1 MLWSLAC
8 GDVFVTRA
16 WWWECWSVCPSAE
29 MGSTWTGLLG
39 LGGRW
44 EPESSEQQ
52 EPPAE
57 TRSRESRP
65 TARRTILLSPS
76 YPVTADLVVTTFVTP
91 FPQIVTLFPP
101 FVIKFQGFVTQ
112 IQQPNLRIHRTISAL
127 WQDIVFEFYLFCDKY
142 TCVTIYPYHR
152 SKPRQ
157 HLTISV
163 CDKALLSQCGTFETG
178 LFHFVSIYLYFV
190 ATYPIIHIL

>member
-1 MLWSLAC
+1 MGLGVLKMLLLSDSDDENAD
-8 GDVFVTRA
+8 G
-16 WWWECWSVCPSAE
+16 CPSAE

-76 YPVTADLVVTTFVTP
+76 YPVTADLVVTTFVTL
-91 FPQIVTLFPP
+91 FPQIVTLLPT

-112 IQQPNLRIHRTISAL
+112 IQQPNLRIHRTISP
-127 WQDIVFEFYLFCDKY
+127 CDR
-142 TCVTIYPYHR
+142 T
-152 SKPRQ
+152 
-157 HLTISV
+157 
-163 CDKALLSQCGTFETG
+163 
-178 LFHFVSIYLYFV
+178 
-190 ATYPIIHIL
+190 

>member
-8 GDVFVTRA
+8 GDVFVTWT
-16 WWWECWSVCPSAE
+16 WWWECWYVCPSAE

-39 LGGRW
+39 LGGRR

-76 YPVTADLVVTTFVTP
+76 YPVTADLVVTTFVTR
-91 FPQIVTLFPP
+91 FLRFVTG
-101 FVIKFQGFVTQ
+101 FQGFVTQ
-112 IQQPNLRIHRTISAL
+112 IQPSQFLQIWWCILPSPLCDRTQFVTRFICFVTIIKSL
-127 WQDIVFEFYLFCDKY
+127 SLIFMQMKKDFYLFC
-142 TCVTIYPYHR
+142 
-152 SKPRQ
+152 
-157 HLTISV
+157 
-163 CDKALLSQCGTFETG
+163 E
-178 LFHFVSIYLYFV
+178 FVHKQFKLKCNKF
-190 ATYPIIHIL
+190 

>member
-1 MLWSLAC
+1 
-8 GDVFVTRA
+8 
-16 WWWECWSVCPSAE
+16 

-57 TRSRESRP
+57 TRSRDSRP

-91 FPQIVTLFPP
+91 FPPFVTLFLR
-101 FVIKFQGFVTQ
+101 FVTLFLRFVTRFQGFVMQ
-112 IQQPNLRIHRTISAL
+112 IQQS
-127 WQDIVFEFYLFCDKY
+127 Q
-142 TCVTIYPYHR
+142 
-152 SKPRQ
+152 
-157 HLTISV
+157 
-163 CDKALLSQCGTFETG
+163 LLQ
-178 LFHFVSIYLYFV
+178 I
-190 ATYPIIHIL
+190 